1 MKFLVDENFN
11 NRIIRGLLRRLPS
24 LDLLRVQDLPIAGS
38 DDRSVLTWASEDG
51 RVLLTHDRRT
61 IPYYAVERLT
71 EGRLIA
77 GVIIVSDELP
87 LGSVSEDLIVVA
99 TCSTEQEWQGRIE
112 YLPL

>member
-11 NRIIRGLLRRLPS
+11 NRIVRGLLRRLPS
-24 LDLLRVQDLPIAGS
+24 LDLLRVQDLPIAGA
-38 DDRSVLTWASEDG
+38 DDRAVLEWGSNEG

-61 IPYYAVERLT
+61 IPYYALERLI

-77 GVIIVSDELP
+77 GVIVVGDELP
-87 LGSVSEDLIVVA
+87 LGAIIEDLIVVV

-112 YLPL
+112 HLPL